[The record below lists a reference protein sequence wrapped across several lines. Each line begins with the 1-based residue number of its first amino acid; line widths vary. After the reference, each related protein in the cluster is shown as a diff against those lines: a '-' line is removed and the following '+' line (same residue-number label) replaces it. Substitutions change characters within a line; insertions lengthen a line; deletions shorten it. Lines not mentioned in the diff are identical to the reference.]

1 MFVNVVCDKCDSVI
15 YKMKVLR
22 PVKAILNQSS
32 NRCTGCGTL
41 LNPADLAV
49 KATKIS

>member
-1 MFVNVVCDKCDSVI
+1 MFVNVVCDKCGSVI

-22 PVKAILNQSS
+22 PIKEILNQSS
-32 NRCTGCGTL
+32 NRCTGCGAL

-49 KATKIS
+49 KATKIN